1 MTGPREPIHNGS
13 LTPGH
18 IYLYMEYLLYLYA
31 DHYPMMYG
39 RSYTY
44 IYSGYVICS
53 SNIIV
58 LKIYLQRY
66 MLDTCPSTDDGKIAN
81 FFYSVPIHLKLGV

>member
-1 MTGPREPIHNGS
+1 MTGPQEPIHNGS

-44 IYSGYVICS
+44 IQGMYNMLQYRYTEQQYYSIE
-53 SNIIV
+53 NILTKV
-58 LKIYLQRY
+58 RVVHV
-66 MLDTCPSTDDGKIAN
+66 
-81 FFYSVPIHLKLGV
+81 SVH